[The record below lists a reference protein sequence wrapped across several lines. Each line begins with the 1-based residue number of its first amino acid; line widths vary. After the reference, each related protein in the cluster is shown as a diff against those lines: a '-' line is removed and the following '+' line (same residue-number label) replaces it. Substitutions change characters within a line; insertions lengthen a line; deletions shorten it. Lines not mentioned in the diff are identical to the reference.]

1 METLIL
7 KLTVAVIPL
16 IVLVASVT
24 SFTKLSS
31 WYTHHP
37 LSWHRKRR
45 NLLRAL
51 AVGVVMR

>member
-1 METLIL
+1 MKTLIL

-16 IVLVASVT
+16 IVLIASVT
-24 SFTKLSS
+24 SIYKLSF

-51 AVGVVMR
+51 AAGVVMH